1 MEEKSRIKTFSR
13 LLDFLRPHWRKVLT
27 GVVSL
32 TVVALLDLI
41 PARVYGFIVDKL
53 LINKANTPLND
64 RLRLL
69 GLIAIGL
76 VLLKIIS
83 ATFDR
88 IRACVMHI
96 LGERFIMDLSRKIYE
111 HVQTLSLTFFESQ
124 QTGEVMSRVT
134 NDCQVVEEFVT
145 HVADTVIADVLKVIL
160 IVIILFCLNPTLAF
174 VTLIPV
180 PLLGYVSFRYS
191 RRVRKMYRACRER
204 YAAINAKL
212 QDNLSGIR
220 VIKSFAREDYEYGR
234 YSQETLD
241 YFNMRVNVINIW
253 TIFMPLTQ
261 LIVGFD
267 AILLW
272 WYGGGMIVRQEMTLG
287 IFMSFIF
294 YMGMFHPPVLNIAR
308 INDTIQR
315 ALAAA
320 DRIFELL
327 DTKPDLED
335 APDAKPIPPITGSVT
350 FDNVHFSYATG
361 EEVLSGIN
369 IHAKPGQI
377 VALVGRSGAGKTS
390 IVNLIPRF
398 YDPSKGRILI
408 DGIDVRTV
416 TQQSLRSQIGI
427 VLQETFLFNGTIRE
441 NILYGRLD
449 ATEEEMIKAAKAAHA
464 DEYIV
469 KMPQGYDTE
478 IGERGI
484 KLSGGQKQRLAI
496 ARAILANPRILILD
510 EATSSVDSESEY
522 LIHKAMDRLMQDRTT
537 FVIAHRLSTIKHA
550 DIIITLEHGQ
560 IVEVGD
566 HKTLLDLD
574 GTYSQMYEA
583 QYKLESELS

>member
-1 MEEKSRIKTFSR
+1 MEEKNRIKTFRR
-13 LLDFLRPHWRKVLT
+13 LVDFLRPHWRKVLI

-32 TVVALLDLI
+32 TVVSLLDLI
-41 PARVYGFIVDKL
+41 PAKVYGFVIDKL
-53 LINKANTPLND
+53 FLNKLHMSLNG
-64 RLRLL
+64 RLHIL

-76 VLLKIIS
+76 VLLKIIG
-83 ATFDR
+83 AVFDR
-88 IRACVMHI
+88 TRAAVMHT

-145 HVADTVIADVLKVIL
+145 HVADTVIADALKVIL
-160 IVIILFCLNPTLAF
+160 IVVILFCLNTRLAI
-174 VTLIPV
+174 VSLIPMPV
-180 PLLGYVSFRYS
+180 LGYVSFRYS
-191 RRVRKMYRACRER
+191 RRVRKMYRECRER

-220 VIKSFAREDYEYGR
+220 VIKSFARENYEYGR
-234 YSQETLD
+234 YSKETLD
-241 YFNMRVNVINIW
+241 YFNMRVNVISIW
-253 TIFMPLTQ
+253 TLFMPLTQ

-267 AILLW
+267 ALLLW
-272 WYGGGMIVRQEMTLG
+272 WYGGGMIIGQEITIG
-287 IFMSFIF
+287 TFMSFIF
-294 YMGMFHPPVLNIAR
+294 YMGMFNQPVLNIAR
-308 INDTIQR
+308 VNDNIQR

-327 DTKPDLED
+327 DTEPDLKD
-335 APDAKPIPPITGSVT
+335 VPDAQPIPPITGSVT

-361 EEVLSGIN
+361 EEVLSDIN

-398 YDPSKGRILI
+398 YDPSSGRVLV

-449 ATEEEMIKAAKAAHA
+449 ATEEEMIEAAKAAHA

-469 KMPQGYDTE
+469 EMPQGYDTE

-522 LIHKAMDRLMQDRTT
+522 LIHKAMDRLMQNRTT
-537 FVIAHRLSTIKHA
+537 FVIAHRLSTVKHA
-550 DIIITLEHGQ
+550 DIIVTIEHGQ

-566 HKTLLDLD
+566 HKTLLDQD
-574 GTYSQMYEA
+574 GTYSQMYAA